1 MVGRRLRNSDSFAE
15 RDLKA
20 FFESVGDARLTVCVT
35 DKLKVAS
42 QLIENCKIFT
52 PLEGHRFFLRLETD
66 SGMKGEFLE
75 INPGNNGCGVIQRDK
90 FGDTNKI
97 LDEAVLI
104 KVENSWFFKSS
115 RFKVEIKL
123 IV

>member
-52 PLEGHRFFLRLETD
+52 PREGYKFFVRIETD
-66 SGMKGEFLE
+66 LEMNGEFLE

-104 KVENSWFFKSS
+104 KVKDSWFFKSN
-115 RFKVEIKL
+115 RFKVELKA
-123 IV
+123 VV